1 MATKRGGVYFPVDSG
16 FCDTQAA
23 RQVVRH
29 LGDSGFV
36 AYVRL
41 LCSLLNEDGGRLML
55 SIDDEWADLADS
67 IGLTV
72 EGTRELVALM
82 ERYGALVRPDG
93 GPYVFSPMVSQGIAA
108 REKKREAAAK
118 GNEKRWGKRDRDES
132 HSESHCE

>member
-1 MATKRGGVYFPVDSG
+1 MATKGGGVYFPVDAG

-29 LGDSGFV
+29 LGDSGFR

-55 SIDDEWADLADS
+55 SLEDEWADLADVLGLS
-67 IGLTV
+67 IDR
-72 EGTRELVALM
+72 TRELVALM

-93 GPYVFSPMVSQGIAA
+93 GGYVFSPMVSESISA
-108 REKKREAAAK
+108 RNETV
-118 GNEKRWGKRDRDES
+118 EKRRKAANSRWAKSRKEEEPGK
-132 HSESHCE
+132 

>member
-1 MATKRGGVYFPVDSG
+1 
-16 FCDTQAA
+16 
-23 RQVVRH
+23 
-29 LGDSGFV
+29 
-36 AYVRL
+36 
-41 LCSLLNEDGGRLML
+41 ML